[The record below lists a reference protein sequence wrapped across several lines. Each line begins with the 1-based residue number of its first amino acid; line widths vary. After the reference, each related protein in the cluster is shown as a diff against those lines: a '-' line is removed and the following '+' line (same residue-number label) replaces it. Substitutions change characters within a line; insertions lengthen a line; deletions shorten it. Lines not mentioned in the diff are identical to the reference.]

1 MEISHYD
8 GPREHLAPLFA
19 EADDSESEI
28 ASYIALGEILV
39 ARDDGNI
46 VGHVQVVATS
56 ESSTF
61 EIIPASPAMKLMTPG
76 GIPAASY
83 SFISW

>member
-56 ESSTF
+56 EISTF
-61 EIIPASPAMKLMTPG
+61 EIKSLAVADGRRSHGSG
-76 GIPAASY
+76 GA
-83 SFISW
+83 